1 MNGKPLD
8 FVAADYLAELHD
20 QIEPEED
27 FNTTSCFTL
36 LNSLRVHR
44 ARSKWGD
51 DDIVVAATLN
61 LLHKWT
67 DDNPVDIADAYSVLF
82 H

>member
-1 MNGKPLD
+1 MDGKPLD
-8 FVAADYLAELHD
+8 LVAADYLAELHD
-20 QIEPEED
+20 QIEPEEH

-36 LNSLRVHR
+36 LNSFCLHLYT
-44 ARSKWGD
+44 SKCGND
-51 DDIVVAATLN
+51 DTVVAATLN

-67 DDNPVDIADAYSVLF
+67 DDNPVDIADAYGVLF